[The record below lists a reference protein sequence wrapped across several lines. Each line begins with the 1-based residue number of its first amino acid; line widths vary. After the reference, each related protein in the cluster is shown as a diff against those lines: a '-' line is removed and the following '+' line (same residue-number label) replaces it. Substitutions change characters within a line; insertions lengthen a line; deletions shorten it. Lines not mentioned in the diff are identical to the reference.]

1 MQRSRAFVAGVIAC
15 VVARHMLLTAQG
27 ADVFPV
33 SVDHAAIQYTTRT
46 TSDAVAE
53 LNKKLQAGQAKLV
66 FDGRLG
72 YLRSVLAALDVP
84 IESQTLVYSPT
95 SFQTEHITE
104 KTPRALY
111 FNDTVAVGWVNGG
124 DVLEVAALDREQGEI
139 FWALAQKPQQQPQF
153 VRSRQCLEC
162 HLSTASTNGVP
173 GLFVM
178 STLPLSD
185 NQNDYAQG
193 WTVDDRTPIEDRWGG
208 WYVTGARAPARHLG
222 NVPVNHVPRSYVRA
236 SVAPVL
242 ATVTGKVEA
251 GSYLTPY
258 SDVVSLLVLNHQARM
273 TNLLTRLG
281 WEARL
286 AAYNAPGR
294 AASVTPRVRDAA
306 NDVVDYMLFVDEVNL
321 PASVGGSSGFAEAFS
336 KKGPRDNK
344 GRSLRDLDL
353 GRRLLRYRCS
363 YMIYAPAF
371 DALPALAR
379 ETVYGRLWDI
389 LSGKESDKRYAQ
401 FSVADRAAIVEI
413 LRDTKKG
420 LPDYFQPLTR

>member
-1 MQRSRAFVAGVIAC
+1 MTRSLAFVVVVITC
-15 VVARHMLLTAQG
+15 VVARHMLLAAQAG
-27 ADVFPV
+27 DVFPV
-33 SVDHAAIQYTTRT
+33 SIDHAAIQYMTRPT
-46 TSDAVAE
+46 NDAVAE
-53 LNKKLQAGQAKLV
+53 LNKKLQAGQAKLA

-84 IESQTLVYSPT
+84 VESQTLVYSPT

-104 KTPRALY
+104 TTPRAIY

-124 DVLEVAALDREQGEI
+124 DVLEVAALDPEQGEI
-139 FWALAQKPQQQPQF
+139 FWALSQKPQPKPEF

-162 HLSTASTNGVP
+162 HLGASTNGVP

-185 NQNDYAQG
+185 NQNEYAQG
-193 WTVDDRTPIEDRWGG
+193 WAVDDRTPIEDRWGG

-222 NVPVNHVPRSYVRA
+222 NVPVNHVRQSYVRA
-236 SVAPVL
+236 TVAPVL

-258 SDVVSLLVLNHQARM
+258 SDVVSLLILNHQVRM

-286 AAYNAPGR
+286 A
-294 AASVTPRVRDAA
+294 SPRVREAA
-306 NDVVDYMLFVDEVNL
+306 NDVVDAMLFVDEANL
-321 PASVGGSSGFAEAFS
+321 PAGVTGSSGFSEAFS
-336 KKGPRDNK
+336 KKGPRDSK

-353 GRRLLRYRCS
+353 GHHLLRHRCS

-371 DALPALAR
+371 DALPAAAR
-379 ETVYGRLWDI
+379 QAVYVRLWDI
-389 LSGKESDKRYAQ
+389 LSGKERDTRYGQ
-401 FSVADRAAIVEI
+401 LPLTERAAIVEI
-413 LRDTKKG
+413 LRDTKKA
-420 LPDYFQPLTR
+420 LPDYFQPITR

>member
-1 MQRSRAFVAGVIAC
+1 MQRSLAFVVIAIMC
-15 VVARHMLLTAQG
+15 VVARHMLAAQG
-27 ADVFPV
+27 GDVFPV
-33 SVDHAAIQYTTRT
+33 SIDHAAIQYTTT
-46 TSDAVAE
+46 PTNDAVAE
-53 LNKKLQAGQAKLV
+53 LNKKLQAGQAKLA

-104 KTPRALY
+104 TTPRALY

-124 DVLEVAALDREQGEI
+124 DVLEVAALDPEQGEI
-139 FWALAQKPQQQPQF
+139 FWALSQKPQQQPQF

-162 HLSTASTNGVP
+162 HLSASTNGVP

-185 NQNDYAQG
+185 NQNEYAQG

-236 SVAPVL
+236 TVAPVL
-242 ATVTGKVEA
+242 ATATGKVDA
-251 GSYLTPY
+251 GRYLTPY
-258 SDVVSLLVLNHQARM
+258 SDIVSLLVLNHQARM

-281 WEARL
+281 WEARV
-286 AAYNAPGR
+286 AAYNAPSQ

-321 PASVGGSSGFAEAFS
+321 PAPVSGSSGFAEAFS
-336 KKGPRDNK
+336 KKGRRDSK

-353 GRRLLRYRCS
+353 GRRLLRHRCS

-371 DALPALAR
+371 DSLPAPAR
-379 ETVYGRLWDI
+379 EIVYARLWDI
-389 LSGKESDKRYAQ
+389 LSGKEHDKRYAQ
-401 FSVADRAAIVEI
+401 LPLTERAAVVEI
-413 LRDTKKG
+413 LRDTQKG
-420 LPDYFQPLTR
+420 LPEYFQPITR

>member
-1 MQRSRAFVAGVIAC
+1 MQRSRAFVVVVIGC
-15 VVARHMLLTAQG
+15 VIARHMVLVAQG
-27 ADVFPV
+27 TDVFPV

-46 TSDAVAE
+46 TNDAVAE

-104 KTPRALY
+104 TTPRELY

-124 DVLEVAALDREQGEI
+124 DVLEVAALDREQGEV

-162 HLSTASTNGVP
+162 HLSAASTNGVP

-185 NQNDYAQG
+185 NQNEYAQG

-208 WYVTGARAPARHLG
+208 WYVTGARVPARHLG

-236 SVAPVL
+236 GVAPVL

-286 AAYNAPGR
+286 A
-294 AASVTPRVRDAA
+294 SPRVRDAA

-321 PASVGGSSGFAEAFS
+321 PASVSGSSGFAEAFS
-336 KKGPRDNK
+336 KKGPRDSK

-353 GRRLLRYRCS
+353 GRHLLRHRCS

-389 LSGKESDKRYAQ
+389 LSGKENDKRYGQ
-401 FSVADRAAIVEI
+401 FSAAERAAIIEI